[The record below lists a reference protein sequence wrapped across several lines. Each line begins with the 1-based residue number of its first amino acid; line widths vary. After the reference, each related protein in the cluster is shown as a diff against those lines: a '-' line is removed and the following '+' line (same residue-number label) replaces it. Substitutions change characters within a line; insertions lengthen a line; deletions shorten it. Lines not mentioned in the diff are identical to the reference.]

1 MTNTAGQDPL
11 EYYRRKYPRQEESEA
26 TVTPIRQTP
35 TPEPVASPAPKVA
48 EVAQVALSEDRGG
61 LGKLSG
67 LVSFL
72 ARFIAYPSEHARYA
86 HALWILHTFLV
97 EEFDNTPRIAFL
109 SPEPGSGKSRAMEVT
124 ELLVP
129 NAKSTVNV
137 TPAYIFRKISEG
149 EELPTLLI
157 DEADAIFNA
166 RRGDGNE
173 DLRGLLNSGYRKGA
187 TAGRVGHKG
196 NTPILE
202 DFPSFCAVALAGLND
217 LPETLMQRSIV
228 IPMKRRRN
236 DQKVEPFR
244 RRLHGIE
251 AEAIRQ
257 HLEEVAE
264 KIRPQV
270 GEAWPELPPGIEDR
284 HADKWEPLIA
294 IADALGGDWP
304 HIARDTALSFVEQS
318 QEAPESVGVRLL
330 SDIRAVI
337 GSEDR
342 ISSQDL
348 LDRLKALEESEWA
361 TYRGTGLD
369 TRGLSRQLGKYEI
382 KSESLKF
389 EGNTLRGYRVSEF
402 ADAFGRYL
410 PTPQGVQLVQLVQPD
425 TQPEESEEGSE
436 SPLCPRHNTPTY
448 RGLCGKCQAEK

>member
-1 MTNTAGQDPL
+1 MTDTAGLDPL
-11 EYYRRKYPRQEESEA
+11 EYYRRKYPREEKGEA

-35 TPEPVASPAPKVA
+35 KPEPVASPPPEVA
-48 EVAQVALSEDRGG
+48 QVAQVALSEDRGG

-67 LVSFL
+67 LVRFL
-72 ARFIAYPSEHARYA
+72 ARFIAYPSKLARYA

-294 IADALGGDWP
+294 IADVLGGDWP

-318 QEAPESVGVRLL
+318 QATPESVGVRLL

-369 TRGLSRQLGKYEI
+369 TRGLS
-382 KSESLKF
+382 
-389 EGNTLRGYRVSEF
+389 
-402 ADAFGRYL
+402 
-410 PTPQGVQLVQLVQPD
+410 
-425 TQPEESEEGSE
+425 
-436 SPLCPRHNTPTY
+436 
-448 RGLCGKCQAEK
+448 